1 MATQNNALG
10 QDSEIIELSPK
21 ELLPILIDHAKNGEA
36 VGIEGP
42 PGSAKTDVVK
52 QAAAAAGLP
61 LMIFNLE
68 LSDTTDGKGL
78 PFRDPDNKNQVVYIK
93 DKRWLV
99 DYPFANFMDELP
111 RGTIPVQ
118 GTAATMLLENRIDDL
133 YMPNGMWHVWAG
145 NRTVDKAGANRV
157 PSIIYQRSF
166 MYATKYDVE
175 AQVEWMVQQG
185 DLDLLTMRYL
195 RMKGDAALSFDPN
208 KKINPT
214 SRSWT
219 TTARKLFAIPNVSFA
234 TLAGV
239 IGKGPASELVAFRA
253 LAPTLPSPEEVLL
266 TPKDALAP
274 DNFSAQFLISDMLAD
289 LASFNN
295 FDALAE
301 YAQRLFPEIQA
312 KFVKDCI
319 TRAPEVQSTR
329 AFVAWGIKFA
339 EVLR

>member
-219 TTARKLFAIPNVSFA
+219 TTARKLFAKPNVSFA